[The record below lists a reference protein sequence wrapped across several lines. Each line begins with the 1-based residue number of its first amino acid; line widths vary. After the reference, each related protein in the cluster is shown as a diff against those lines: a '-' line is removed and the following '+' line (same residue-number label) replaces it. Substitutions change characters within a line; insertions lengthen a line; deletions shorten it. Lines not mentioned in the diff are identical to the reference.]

1 MSDSSVTSEQR
12 VVLDKIRWQKFQDLL
27 TELGAERTAR
37 FAYQRGRMEMM
48 TPNEQHERYS
58 KLIESLLL
66 VLADETYLKVV
77 GFNSALLQQP
87 ELECAIAPTACFYIS
102 HAPEMT
108 GKSEL
113 DLSRD
118 PIPDLVLDIAFT
130 SSAID
135 KLPIYAALGIPE
147 VWCYTSDNNSK
158 PVPKQELMI
167 YQLQNQQYYPSETS
181 AVFNFL
187 SAARVLEFIEQSDS
201 LGLVQALQLLRAWV
215 QERI

>member
-1 MSDSSVTSEQR
+1 MSSSSVTSEQR
-12 VVLDKIRWQKFQDLL
+12 VVLDKISWQKFENILA
-27 TELGAERTAR
+27 ELGIERATR
-37 FAYQRGRMEMM
+37 FAYYRGRMEMM
-48 TPNEQHERYS
+48 NPHEEHERYR

-77 GFNSALLQQP
+77 EFNSALLQQP
-87 ELECAIAPTACFYIS
+87 ELQCAIEPNACFYIS
-102 HAPEMT
+102 HAPEMM
-108 GKSEL
+108 GKSNL

-118 PIPDLVLDIAFT
+118 PVPDLVLDIAFT

-147 VWCYTSDNNSK
+147 VWCYTSNNST
-158 PVPKQELMI
+158 PAPEHQLSI
-167 YQLQNQQYYPSETS
+167 YQLQNQQYFTSETS

-187 SAARVLEFIEQSDS
+187 PAARVLEFIEQSDS
-201 LGLVQALQLLRAWV
+201 LGLVQSLQLLRAWV